1 MRPGTVHGHSLCG
14 SGHGSSLR
22 PVNLEEFETEVDA
35 VLASLP
41 PSVVAQIDNVVIVV
55 ERRSNR
61 SQNPSGEDLLGLYE
75 GVSLAERGVDY
86 FAMAPDQITVFY
98 EAHIALGLPDDGL
111 RSEIRTTVLHELGH
125 HLGIGDE
132 RLHEIG
138 WS

>member
-1 MRPGTVHGHSLCG
+1 
-14 SGHGSSLR
+14 
-22 PVNLEEFETEVDA
+22 VNVDEFEAEVDA

-41 PSVVAQIDNVVIVV
+41 PWVVARIDNVAIVV
-55 ERRSNR
+55 ERRPR
-61 SQNPSGEDLLGLYE
+61 RTQNPDGETLLGLYE

-86 FAMAPDQITVFY
+86 YAVAPDQITVFY
-98 EAHIALGLPDDGL
+98 EAHMALGLSDEQL

-125 HLGIGDE
+125 HIGIDDD

>member
-1 MRPGTVHGHSLCG
+1 
-14 SGHGSSLR
+14 
-22 PVNLEEFETEVDA
+22 VNVDEFEAEVDA

-41 PSVVAQIDNVVIVV
+41 PWVVARIDNVVIVV
-55 ERRSNR
+55 ERRPR
-61 SQNPSGEDLLGLYE
+61 RTQNPDGETLLGLYE

-86 FAMAPDQITVFY
+86 YAVAPDQITVFY
-98 EAHIALGLPDDGL
+98 EAHMALGLSADEL

-125 HLGIGDE
+125 HIGIDDD

>member
-1 MRPGTVHGHSLCG
+1 
-14 SGHGSSLR
+14 
-22 PVNLEEFETEVDA
+22 VNVDEFEAEVDA

-41 PSVVAQIDNVVIVV
+41 PWVVARIDNVVFVV
-55 ERRSNR
+55 ERRPR
-61 SQNPSGEDLLGLYE
+61 KTQNPDGEVLLGLYE

-86 FAMAPDQITVFY
+86 YAVAPDQITVFY
-98 EAHIALGLPDDGL
+98 HAHMALGLSDEHL

-125 HLGIGDE
+125 HIGIDDD

>member
-1 MRPGTVHGHSLCG
+1 
-14 SGHGSSLR
+14 
-22 PVNLEEFETEVDA
+22 VNVDEFEAEVDG

-41 PSVVAQIDNVVIVV
+41 PWVVARIDNVVIVV
-55 ERRSNR
+55 ERRPR
-61 SQNPSGEDLLGLYE
+61 RTLNPDGETLLGLYE

-86 FAMAPDQITVFY
+86 YAVAPDQITVFY
-98 EAHIALGLPDDGL
+98 QAHMALGLSDEQL

-125 HLGIGDE
+125 HIGIDDD

>member
-1 MRPGTVHGHSLCG
+1 MDG
-14 SGHGSSLR
+14 
-22 PVNLEEFETEVDA
+22 

-41 PSVVAQIDNVVIVV
+41 PWVVARIDNVVFVV
-55 ERRSNR
+55 ERRPR
-61 SQNPSGEDLLGLYE
+61 KAQNPDGEDLLGLYE

-86 FAMAPDQITVFY
+86 YAVAPDQITVFY
-98 EAHIALGLPDDGL
+98 EPHMALGLSDEVL

-125 HLGIGDE
+125 HIGIDDD

>member
-1 MRPGTVHGHSLCG
+1 
-14 SGHGSSLR
+14 
-22 PVNLEEFETEVDA
+22 VNVDEFEAEVDG

-41 PSVVAQIDNVVIVV
+41 PWVVARIDNVVIVV
-55 ERRSNR
+55 ERRPR
-61 SQNPSGEDLLGLYE
+61 RTQNPDGETLLGLYE

-86 FAMAPDQITVFY
+86 YAVAPDQITVFY
-98 EAHIALGLPDDGL
+98 EAHMALGLSDEQL

-125 HLGIGDE
+125 HIGIDDD

>member
-1 MRPGTVHGHSLCG
+1 M
-14 SGHGSSLR
+14 
-22 PVNLEEFETEVDA
+22 NLDEFEAEVDG

-41 PSVVAQIDNVVIVV
+41 PWVVARIDNVVIVV
-55 ERRSNR
+55 ERRPR
-61 SQNPSGEDLLGLYE
+61 KTQNPGGETLLGLYE

-86 FAMAPDQITVFY
+86 YAVTPDQITVFY
-98 EAHIALGLPDDGL
+98 EAHMALGLSDQDL

-125 HLGIGDE
+125 HIGIDDD

>member
-1 MRPGTVHGHSLCG
+1 
-14 SGHGSSLR
+14 
-22 PVNLEEFETEVDA
+22 VNLDEFEAEVDG

-41 PSVVAQIDNVVIVV
+41 PWVVARIDNVVIVV
-55 ERRSNR
+55 ERRPR
-61 SQNPSGEDLLGLYE
+61 KTQNPDGETLLGLYE

-86 FAMAPDQITVFY
+86 YAVTPDQITVFY
-98 EAHIALGLPDDGL
+98 EAHMALGLSDQDL

-125 HLGIGDE
+125 HIGIDDD

>member
-1 MRPGTVHGHSLCG
+1 MNVD
-14 SGHGSSLR
+14 
-22 PVNLEEFETEVDA
+22 EFEAEVDA

-41 PSVVAQIDNVVIVV
+41 PWVVARIDNVVIVV
-55 ERRSNR
+55 ERRPR
-61 SQNPSGEDLLGLYE
+61 KTQNPDGETLLGLYE

-86 FAMAPDQITVFY
+86 YAVAPDQITVFY
-98 EAHIALGLPDDGL
+98 EAHMALGLSDEEL

-125 HLGIGDE
+125 HIGIDDD